1 MRILALP
8 RYSTNGPSSR
18 VRLYNYL
25 PYLKQAVFD
34 VEMAPC
40 FDPGYIENLFTGR
53 KKNFT
58 AIIKSYFRRICL
70 LLKSKKYQ
78 ILWLQYELLPW
89 VPFWVEKL
97 YFSGCNMLVIDYDD
111 AVFDRYRNHPSAII
125 RWFLGKKI
133 ARLMALASVVVVG
146 NQYLA
151 DYAQECGARNIVII
165 PSVIELEKYLPRQ
178 WKIHNQKPL
187 QIGWIGSPSTVNY
200 LLLIKDAIIASIA
213 ENCEWIIIGADIPN
227 LLQVPGVTSRA
238 WSIENEAELLQSLDV
253 GVMPLVDDT
262 FEKGKCGYKLI
273 QYMACGLPVVA
284 SPVGVNIKI
293 VKHGTNGFLAASRDE
308 WEKAFKALQD
318 IQLRAR
324 MGREGR
330 KLIEDIY
337 NYSVQSKVLIKTFQ
351 ALYVSKR
358 ELF

>member
-1 MRILALP
+1 MRIVALP
-8 RYSTNGPSSR
+8 RYNTNGPSSR
-18 VRLYNYL
+18 VRFYNNL
-25 PYLKQAVFD
+25 PYLKAGGF
-34 VEMAPC
+34 EIEIAPF
-40 FDPGYIENLFTGR
+40 FDPGYIENLFGGR
-53 KKNFT
+53 KKNFIT
-58 AIIKSYFRRICL
+58 IIKSYFRRICL
-70 LLKSKKYQ
+70 LLKAKKNQ
-78 ILWLQYELLPW
+78 IFWTQYELLPW
-89 VPFWVEKL
+89 APFWVEKL
-97 YFSGCNMLVIDYDD
+97 CLSGHKMLVIDYDD
-111 AVFDRYRNHPSAII
+111 AVFERYRNHPSAII
-125 RWFLGKKI
+125 RWLLGKKI
-133 ARLMALASVVVVG
+133 ARLMALASIVVVG

-151 DYAQECGARNIVII
+151 DYAQESGARNILII

-178 WKIHNQKPL
+178 WHKEVQKPL

-213 ENCEWIIIGADIPN
+213 ENCEWIIIGADIPVP
-227 LLQVPGVTSRA
+227 LQVSGITSRA
-238 WSIENEAELLQSLDV
+238 WSIENEAELLHSLDV

-337 NYSVQSKVLIKTFQ
+337 NYSVQSKVLIETFQ